1 MYFLICLLAFLSTA
15 AATVVSALPK
25 SDARSGTASISGT
38 NFGYYYTHSAEDGDA
53 VTYANLDDGE
63 YSIQWNDNSGYFIG
77 GKGWN
82 PGFAQQ
88 IYFDFFDATG
98 HLAPPDGNNSLSIYG
113 WTTDPLVEYRIIENP
128 ASDVDPVLGLTLQ
141 GTVTSDGSVYNI
153 YKTQRV
159 NATSIMGT
167 STFSQ
172 YWSIRQSSRS
182 TGFVTIANHF
192 NAWAA
197 AGMPLGEL
205 GYQIVATEG
214 HSGSG
219 SAEVYVGSKP
229 AGPCAAEYAQCGGQ
243 GHARASRDGRDE
255 QKTTHLR
262 NLERMAVSASDVWN
276 PSRFHWSKQWY
287 CVQRWDGVR
296 FPAGTWWAATSVFR
310 KIKRQKSSASRENT
324 HPTGSVPHKYY
335 LF

>member
-1 MYFLICLLAFLSTA
+1 MASQLNA
-15 AATVVSALPK
+15 

-82 PGFAQQ
+82 PGFAQSVFPRPHSSQ

-229 AGPCAAEYAQCGGQ
+229 AGPPSSTTSVRVQCAAEYAQCGGQ
-243 GHARASRDGRDE
+243 GFVGPTCCVSD
-255 QKTTHLR
+255 TT
-262 NLERMAVSASDVWN
+262 
-276 PSRFHWSKQWY
+276 
-287 CVQRWDGVR
+287 CVVDNEFYSQCL
-296 FPAGTWWAATSVFR
+296 A
-310 KIKRQKSSASRENT
+310 
-324 HPTGSVPHKYY
+324 
-335 LF
+335 

>member
-1 MYFLICLLAFLSTA
+1 MLKGSLEDTYLGCCGCE
-15 AATVVSALPK
+15 V
-25 SDARSGTASISGT
+25 SDARSETASISGT

-53 VTYANLDDGE
+53 VTYTNLDDGE

-82 PGFAQQ
+82 PGFAQSV
-88 IYFDFFDATG
+88 FP
-98 HLAPPDGNNSLSIYG
+98 H
-113 WTTDPLVEYRIIENP
+113 PLVEYRIIENP

-141 GTVTSDGSVYNI
+141 GTVTSDGY
-153 YKTQRV
+153 RV

-167 STFSQ
+167 SPFSQ
-172 YWSIRQSSRS
+172 YWSIRRSSRS
-182 TGFVTIANHF
+182 TGFVTTANHF

-229 AGPCAAEYAQCGGQ
+229 AGPPSSTTSVRVQCAAEYAQCGGQ
-243 GHARASRDGRDE
+243 GFVGPTCCVSD
-255 QKTTHLR
+255 TT
-262 NLERMAVSASDVWN
+262 
-276 PSRFHWSKQWY
+276 
-287 CVQRWDGVR
+287 CVVDNEFYSQCL
-296 FPAGTWWAATSVFR
+296 A
-310 KIKRQKSSASRENT
+310 
-324 HPTGSVPHKYY
+324 
-335 LF
+335 